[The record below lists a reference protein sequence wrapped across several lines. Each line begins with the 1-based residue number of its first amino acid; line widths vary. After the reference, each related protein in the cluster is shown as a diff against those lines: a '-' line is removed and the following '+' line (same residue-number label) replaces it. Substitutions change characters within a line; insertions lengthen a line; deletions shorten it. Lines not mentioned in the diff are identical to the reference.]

1 MPFGIFPQNFAV
13 CVGQD
18 ATAMTDF
25 LHSIFCFVFKFNGY
39 CYYCLLL
46 LLIL

>member
-1 MPFGIFPQNFAV
+1 MPFGIFTQKKTFAV

-18 ATAMTDF
+18 TTTLTDF
-25 LHSIFCFVFKFNGY
+25 LYFILFNGK

-46 LLIL
+46 LLI